1 MMNDMKTV
9 IAREAY
15 EGTQPYLFGRQYL
28 TIRSVVQCVWFVF
41 LVSCANDPVEPGYE
55 VPPSF
60 AQQVEAWKPTIVF
73 EEPLVGNIPS
83 GTLYTLSRGDTVTS
97 GIVRFR
103 IDSANAP
110 DSAIWT
116 FRGQTYTLRQMA
128 VTDIPEGTHEL
139 QGVISKRF
147 RSAREYI
154 DSFAQ
159 RTVQRS
165 VVSVNYGESFA
176 IGKWVAVDPGD
187 IRIDTL
193 KVLYQDIVPG
203 LPDTVRRTYVI
214 GATRGCDHADPSA
227 PDMAVSL
234 RRYAVNFRRESRGGG
249 CPLLQ
254 GELILASR
262 NVGLYRFRQNNLNR
276 IDSVPVRRAQ

>member
-1 MMNDMKTV
+1 MMNDMKTA
-9 IAREAY
+9 IARVAC
-15 EGTQPYLFGRQYL
+15 EGTQPYRSGRPYL
-28 TIRSVVQCVWFVF
+28 TIRRVVQCVWFVF
-41 LVSCANDPVEPGYE
+41 LVSCSNDPVDPGYD
-55 VPPSF
+55 VPPSI
-60 AQQVEAWKPTIVF
+60 AEQVATWKPTIVF
-73 EEPLVGNIPS
+73 EEPLVGTIPS
-83 GTLYTLSRGDTVTS
+83 GFLYELTPGDTITS

-110 DSAIWT
+110 DSAMWT
-116 FRGQTYTLRQMA
+116 FRGETYTLRQMA

-159 RTVQRS
+159 RTVRRS

-193 KVLYQDIVPG
+193 KVLYQDVVPG

-234 RRYAVNFRRESRGGG
+234 RRYAVNFRRESLGGG
-249 CPLLQ
+249 CRLLH
-254 GELILASR
+254 GELILYSK
-262 NVGLYRFRQNNLNR
+262 NEGLYRFRENNRPN
-276 IDSVPVRRAQ
+276 IDSILVRRAQ

>member
-1 MMNDMKTV
+1 MYDMKPAFAHETC
-9 IAREAY
+9 E
-15 EGTQPYLFGRQYL
+15 ETQPYLYGRPYVTVQ
-28 TIRSVVQCVWFVF
+28 RFVQCVLFVF
-41 LVSCANDPVEPGYE
+41 VVSCTKGPVDSGYE
-55 VPPSF
+55 VPPTF

-103 IDSANAP
+103 IDTINAP
-110 DSAIWT
+110 DSARWS
-116 FRGQTYTLRQMA
+116 FRGQTYTLLRMA

-159 RTVQRS
+159 KTVRRS

-176 IGKWVAVDPGD
+176 IGNWVAVDPTD

-193 KVLYQDIVPG
+193 KVLYQDVVPG

-214 GATRGCDHADPSA
+214 SATRGCDHADPSA

-249 CPLLQ
+249 CPLLH
-254 GELILASR
+254 GELILTTR
-262 NVGLYRFRQNNLNR
+262 NEGLYRFRQNNLNR
-276 IDSVPVRRAQ
+276 IDSVHVRRAQ